1 MIAEQATRSVITVGD
16 GRGFVIESPWRRN
29 RLVVTA
35 AHCLPSFPPAH
46 AAAYTEE
53 ITYPNLLG
61 PLGAEPTV
69 WAECVFVDPIADIA
83 LLGSPDDQEL
93 YDEAEA
99 YGQLTN
105 DNLDD
110 GGSEEGSPALLMADA
125 PERVRAWVLSLE
137 GKWLECEARH
147 INSPRA
153 PFWLE
158 KAAAPIAGGM
168 SGSPILAD
176 DGSAIGVVCVSSSHE
191 GHTSGGPNPRLAA
204 HLPSWLAREV
214 RP

>member
-1 MIAEQATRSVITVGD
+1 MIAEQAKRSVTTVGN
-16 GRGFVIESPWRRN
+16 GRGFVIAWRHN

-53 ITYPNLLG
+53 ITYPSLLG

-83 LLGSPDDQEL
+83 VLGAVDGQEL
-93 YDEAEA
+93 YAEA
-99 YGQLTN
+99 MAYEQLTN

-110 GGSEEGSPALLMADA
+110 GGSEEGSPALPMADA
-125 PERVRAWVLSLE
+125 PELVRAGCSRLRENGSS
-137 GKWLECEARH
+137 ARP
-147 INSPRA
+147 ITATFPAPPSGLRKRRPRLRVA
-153 PFWLE
+153 RP
-158 KAAAPIAGGM
+158 
-168 SGSPILAD
+168 GSPILAD
-176 DGSAIGVVCVSSSHE
+176 DGAAIGVVGLSGSYE

-204 HLPSWLAREV
+204 HLPAWLAREV